1 MFQEVHF
8 AIDITRCPV
17 VFGFGRIGFQID
29 VYHRIVDLCFLKF
42 GQNAVQ
48 AIFLIV
54 YRCDRGS
61 TKSAEYLLGV
71 CRKRACSVELE
82 ADFQKVRDLVVI
94 TCIDGHFAELLML
107 DVSLFVRV
115 TYAQIETMFRR
126 SSGNTDIIVGDEC
139 SLENLILPVGVRV
152 PAAEVER
159 SVLLIG
165 KLFAV

>member
-1 MFQEVHF
+1 MLSEIR
-8 AIDITRCPV
+8 AD
-17 VFGFGRIGFQID
+17 
-29 VYHRIVDLCFLKF
+29 
-42 GQNAVQ
+42 AVQ

-61 TKSAEYLLGV
+61 TKSAEHLLGV

-94 TCIDGHFAELLML
+94 TCIDSHFAELLML

-115 TYAQIETMFRR
+115 TYAQVETMFRR

-139 SLENLILPVGVRV
+139 SWKISSCQLVFAFQPLKSNGV
-152 PAAEVER
+152 
-159 SVLLIG
+159 S
-165 KLFAV
+165 F